1 MYYPWLK
8 FDFIYF
14 KLIIINYH
22 TQRQKKIKFT
32 SKIKNT
38 QKKTLHIIHV
48 GRVESWFKLHGK
60 FHRGNEILFWKY
72 SPTPYTEISQ
82 NVAEISN

>member
-1 MYYPWLK
+1 MYYTWLK

-22 TQRQKKIKFT
+22 TQRQKKRIFT
-32 SKIKNT
+32 PKIKNT
-38 QKKTLHIIHV
+38 LNIIHMS
-48 GRVESWFKLHGK
+48 RVESWFKLHGK
-60 FHRGNEILFWKY
+60 FQKGNEILFWKY
-72 SPTPYTEISQ
+72 SSTMYTEISQ